1 MSAAHLRKYHAEKF
15 CRLTLWQSSTLKK
28 QLTTNPMNPFKNL
41 LSKTSPTTPPATGN
55 KGTGELGEEIAA
67 NFLIARGF
75 RIVERNFRCKGGEVD
90 IIARDPGDKSL
101 VFIEV
106 KARRDL
112 SYGVPQLAVTPFKQ
126 RQISKAALTWLSKHR
141 LHDTNAR
148 FDVIAIL
155 LHTDGQHAID
165 HIKNAFDLAY

>member
-1 MSAAHLRKYHAEKF
+1 VNLFGRNKADASPPTAA
-15 CRLTLWQSSTLKK
+15 
-28 QLTTNPMNPFKNL
+28 
-41 LSKTSPTTPPATGN
+41 GN
-55 KGTGELGEEIAA
+55 KGTGELGEKIAA

-75 RIVERNFRCKGGEVD
+75 RILERNFRCKGGEVD

-106 KARRDL
+106 KARTGL

-126 RQISKAALTWLSKHR
+126 RQISKAALTWLGKNR
-141 LHDTNAR
+141 LHDQNAR

-155 LHTDGQHAID
+155 LHTGGQHAVD

>member
-1 MSAAHLRKYHAEKF
+1 MGIV
-15 CRLTLWQSSTLKK
+15 
-28 QLTTNPMNPFKNL
+28 KNL
-41 LSKTSPTTPPATGN
+41 ISKISPPSVPGGN
-55 KGTGELGEEIAA
+55 KGTGDLGEEIAT
-67 NFLIARGF
+67 NFMLTHGY
-75 RIVERNFRCKGGEVD
+75 RILERNFRCKGGEVD

-106 KARRDL
+106 KTRRGL

-126 RQISKAALTWLSKHR
+126 RQISKAALTWLAKNR

-148 FDVIAIL
+148 FDVVAIL
-155 LHTDGQHAID
+155 LHTDGLHAID

>member
-1 MSAAHLRKYHAEKF
+1 
-15 CRLTLWQSSTLKK
+15 
-28 QLTTNPMNPFKNL
+28 MNLFGR
-41 LSKTSPTTPPATGN
+41 SKTEQSPPPATGDN
-55 KGTGELGEEIAA
+55 KGTGELGEEVAT
-67 NFLIARGF
+67 NFLIARGY

-101 VFIEV
+101 VFVEV
-106 KARRDL
+106 KARTGL

-126 RQISKAALTWLSKHR
+126 RQISKAALTWLSKNK
-141 LHDTNAR
+141 LHDHNAR

-155 LHTDGQHAID
+155 LHTGGQHAID

>member
-1 MSAAHLRKYHAEKF
+1 MIPLGG
-15 CRLTLWQSSTLKK
+15 
-28 QLTTNPMNPFKNL
+28 N
-41 LSKTSPTTPPATGN
+41 KTPSPATGGN
-55 KGTGELGEEIAA
+55 KGIGELGEEVAA
-67 NFLIARGF
+67 NFLVARGF

-101 VFIEV
+101 VFVEV
-106 KARRDL
+106 KARTGL

-126 RQISKAALTWLSKHR
+126 RQISKAALTWLSKNR
-141 LHDTNAR
+141 LHDHNAR

-155 LHTDGQHAID
+155 LHTGGQHAIN

>member
-1 MSAAHLRKYHAEKF
+1 MNLI
-15 CRLTLWQSSTLKK
+15 KK
-28 QLTTNPMNPFKNL
+28 LF
-41 LSKTSPTTPPATGN
+41 SKTPSPPPPTGN
-55 KGTGELGEEIAA
+55 KKTGELGEEVAA
-67 NFLIARGF
+67 NFLIAHGY
-75 RIVERNFRCKGGEVD
+75 RILERNFRCKGGEVD
-90 IIARDPGDKSL
+90 IIARDPGDNSL

-106 KARRDL
+106 KARRGL

-126 RQISKAALTWLSKHR
+126 RQISKAALTWLSKNR